1 MVIFLRKHLG
11 AKSFIMTSLDKAKSF
26 LENEFKLESKT
37 NLQLKYNAIEQ
48 SSVFV
53 PRIKALLEILG
64 FYVLSEF
71 EDEVTDEYYDDEQ
84 KTIQR
89 NGWSLRIRMSNKNA
103 DNRIVTLKS
112 QDKNQTS
119 LAMQRSEFEV
129 ECTEQEQ
136 IKILLNPA
144 ILQKVFGETNIRFP
158 PKLKCNTSVKN
169 CRHIVDFSTKCGS
182 KWRFCYDRFYFFY
195 SDGGMYSPLNSEIEI
210 EKISPVNFDESEV
223 YGLRRALIDL
233 FDLEESKKSKLSRA
247 SEFLSSNYPPV
258 VNIMTIGFDIVGYS
272 ELPPL
277 QQLDRIQLLNKIA
290 KDAFKEVL
298 KAPVDPIYIPTGD
311 GMFLILEKNHG
322 ITLPFVRKVQEI
334 AKESIKNKGKKALK
348 FRTCIHFGPV
358 FRYTDVNE
366 DLNYSG
372 NGINIAARVLGFGAE
387 WHVLCSDQAKEQ
399 LCTHGE
405 ADSLFH
411 DAQVKTVKHDE
422 RVKIFNIYEEN
433 EFGNPR
439 SF

>member
-1 MVIFLRKHLG
+1 
-11 AKSFIMTSLDKAKSF
+11 MTSLDKAKSF

-37 NLQLKYNAIEQ
+37 NLQLKYHAIEQ
-48 SSVFV
+48 PSTFV

-64 FYVLSEF
+64 FSVLSEF

-84 KTIQR
+84 KTIQS
-89 NGWSLRIRMSNKNA
+89 NGWSLRIRVSNNNTYK
-103 DNRIVTLKS
+103 RIVTLKS

-119 LAMQRSEFEV
+119 KAMQRTEFEV
-129 ECTEQEQ
+129 DCTEQEQ
-136 IKILLNPA
+136 MKILQNPA
-144 ILQKVFGETNIRFP
+144 ILQEVFGETNIRIP
-158 PKLKCNTSVKN
+158 QKLRCNTSVKN
-169 CRHIVDFSTKCGS
+169 CRHIVDFSTKSGS
-182 KWRFCYDRFYFFY
+182 TWRFCYDRFFFFY
-195 SDGGMYSPLNSEIEI
+195 SEGGKYSPLNSEIEI

-223 YGLRRALIDL
+223 YDLRRALIDL
-233 FDLEESKKSKLSRA
+233 FDLEEAKKSKLSRA
-247 SEFLSSNYPPV
+247 SEFLSSSSPPV

-272 ELPPL
+272 ELPPP
-277 QQLDRIQLLNKIA
+277 QQLDTIQLLNKIA

-298 KAPVDPIYIPTGD
+298 KAPAEPIYIPTGD
-311 GMFLILEKNHG
+311 GMFLILEKNHE
-322 ITLPFVRKVQEI
+322 ITLPFIRRVQEK
-334 AKESIKNKGKKALK
+334 AKESIKNKGKKTLK

-372 NGINIAARVLGFGAE
+372 NGINIAARVLGFGVE
-387 WHVLCSDQAKEQ
+387 WHVLCSDHAKEQ

-405 ADSLFH
+405 ADSIFH
-411 DAQVKTVKHDE
+411 NAQVKTVKHDE
-422 RVKIFNIYEEN
+422 RVRIFNIYEEN